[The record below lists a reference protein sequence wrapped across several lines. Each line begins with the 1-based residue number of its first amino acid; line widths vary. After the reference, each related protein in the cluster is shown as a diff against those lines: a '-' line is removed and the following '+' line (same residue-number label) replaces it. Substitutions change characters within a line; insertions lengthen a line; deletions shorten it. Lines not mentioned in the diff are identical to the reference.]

1 MFSTQE
7 LPSLIKILYVA
18 NRMVE
23 SSVKQDA
30 PIILNLETNDSDE
43 MAEFIRG
50 WDHEYV
56 QLQRGKFSWKI
67 DIIQIGEF
75 QIYEEILG
83 GRTLNQ
89 GLVPPGTC
97 VVAFFPNSSPND
109 GKFLGQ
115 EIAANVIVTG
125 NYRQQYE
132 FISGEQYKVVVMAA
146 PVDSV
151 LNLAEKM
158 QRPLKEAQLFSQ
170 GIIIPNSRAYTEL
183 SRYLQEVLH
192 LTRTQPTRLTNPI
205 EGKLLGRLIQED
217 ALPLFIDV
225 LTAKPLTF
233 LPEKDS
239 KRRCLVKQT
248 EAFMRENIKHPIS
261 LTDLCQNIDQSQ
273 RSLYYAFQGAYGL
286 SPMQYLKILRLNSIR
301 RILKS
306 ADPKETTVTE
316 IAIEWGFWHAGQFSV
331 DYKKMFGE
339 TPSATLKSD
348 R

>member
-1 MFSTQE
+1 M
-7 LPSLIKILYVA
+7 VA
-18 NRMVE
+18 

-30 PIILNLETNDSDE
+30 PIILNLETNDLDK

-50 WDHEYV
+50 WNHEYV

-83 GRTLNQ
+83 GKTLNQ
-89 GLVPPGTC
+89 GLVPLGTC
-97 VVAFFPNSSPND
+97 AVAVFPNSSPND

-115 EIAANVIVTG
+115 EITTNTVVTG

-132 FISGEQYKVVVMAA
+132 FISGEHYKVIVMTA
-146 PVDSV
+146 PIERV
-151 LNLAEKM
+151 LRLAEKM
-158 QRPLKEAQLFSQ
+158 QHPLQEGQLFSQ

-192 LTRTQPTRLTNPI
+192 LARTQPSRLTNPTY
-205 EGKLLGRLIQED
+205 GRSLGRLIQED

-239 KRRCLVKQT
+239 KRRRLVKHT

-261 LTDLCQNIDQSQ
+261 LTDLCQNIGQSQ
-273 RSLYYAFQGAYGL
+273 RSLYYAFQAAYGL
-286 SPMQYLKILRLNSIR
+286 SPMKYLKILRLNCIR

-306 ADPKETTVTE
+306 ADPQETTVSK
-316 IAIEWGFWHAGQFSV
+316 IAIDWGFWHAGQFSV

-339 TPSATLKSD
+339 TPSATLRRD
-348 R
+348 L